1 MTPSTG
7 SPTPSTGS
15 SRPGVPTGLTVH
27 RAGDRFRTA
36 TRWLD
41 SRHSFSAGAHYDPAN
56 THFGLL
62 LLHNEDVVVPGR
74 GYDEHPHR
82 DTEIVTWVL
91 DGELEHRDSGSGEL
105 RRVPAGGVQWLGAG
119 RGVRHSEHATPS
131 GDGVRFVQMWVVP
144 DEPGGDPGHAVRDV
158 AGPLA
163 AGEPVVLASGLARHA
178 DSTVLPLRQSMAAL
192 TVVRLGP
199 GAVTGLPAA
208 PFVHAF
214 VARGSATP
222 EVPERPGP
230 DVPEL
235 GAGDAARIVDD
246 GGRRLTAGRDGAEI
260 LVWEMHSGL
269 GAGP

>member
-7 SPTPSTGS
+7 SPTPATGS
-15 SRPGVPTGLTVH
+15 PRPGAGLTVH

-36 TRWLD
+36 TGWLD

-62 LLHNEDVVVPGR
+62 LLHNEDAVTSGH

-91 DGELEHRDSGSGEL
+91 DGELEHRDTATGEL
-105 RRVPAGGVQWLGAG
+105 RRVPAGGAQWLGAG
-119 RGVRHSEHATPS
+119 RGVRHAEHAA

-178 DSTVLPLRQSMAAL
+178 ERTVLPLRQSRAAL

-222 EVPERPGP
+222 EAPELPGP

-235 GAGDAARIVDD
+235 GAGDAARIVDED
-246 GGRRLTAGRDGAEI
+246 GRRLTAGPDGAEI
-260 LVWEMHSGL
+260 LVWEMHSAL
-269 GAGP
+269 GAEL